1 MSVTYDKLAAISIFQ
16 DMPHETLA
24 ALAGHCRLIN
34 LSAGAVLFH
43 QGDTSHTLY
52 LIEQGELHLI
62 REYEDSE
69 KVLLAVMQQHDVVG
83 DLSMISNLPRTT
95 SGVAVRDTVL
105 IALDRDIFF
114 EYIGQY
120 PTIAVQALVQLS
132 SRLRQMTLTLRELA
146 ATNAPARLA
155 SLILFLAEENGR
167 IKTGLISTN
176 FRFRRIARSV
186 GVEVEWLQ
194 NQLRQWSDEGYIG
207 IDGRRFLLHDPT
219 HLVDIAGWS

>member
-1 MSVTYDKLAAISIFQ
+1 MSVTYDKLAAISLFQ
-16 DMPHETLA
+16 DMPQETLA

-52 LIEQGELHLI
+52 VIEAGELHLV
-62 REYEDSE
+62 REYEDGE
-69 KVLLAVMQQHDVVG
+69 KVLLAVMHQHDVVG
-83 DLSMISNLPRTT
+83 DLSMISNLPRTA
-95 SGVAVRDTVL
+95 SGVAARDTIL

-114 EYIGQY
+114 EYLGQY

-146 ATNAPARLA
+146 ATDAPARLA

-194 NQLRQWSDEGYIG
+194 TQLRQWSDEGYIG
-207 IDGRRFLLHDPT
+207 IDGRRFLLHDPS
-219 HLVDIAGWS
+219 HLIDIAGWT